1 MGKYCILNDP
11 AADQTVQD
19 VLDMVVEEV
28 VILMGQHV
36 QAIVLMGGYGRGEG
50 GVYRSSAGYRLVNDL
65 DLAVFVEKDFR
76 RVKQTYT
83 RPLKALAVSLRPQA
97 RGIKQIDIDITNT
110 LRHRLKP
117 NVVVNYELKNGH
129 KIIYGNL
136 ALRKIMPELIGE
148 NLPVFD
154 GTIYF
159 YSRGSGLLL
168 PALYLKKNMLDLPAV
183 QENFQIELQK
193 ACQAMGDA
201 LLLKMKR
208 YHYSYRKRLHRF
220 KCLGNVLEPE
230 IKSLYDDI
238 RTWYCWAVQK
248 KLSPKM
254 NWPGNEQMNHRFFE
268 IRDVFSRFFLW
279 FESNRMNRAFKGW
292 SEYCN
297 FIYNNGLQEP
307 WDLKITD
314 VVKRSLQAKKPVLK
328 TKIADLLPVMPLLLF
343 GFKEADKGGC
353 LAQAQRLMGISDSAN
368 GDWLSLTR
376 AYLERFHAG
385 GVVADALRL

>member
-1 MGKYCILNDP
+1 MGKYCVLNDP
-11 AADQTVQD
+11 AADQAVQD

-28 VILMGQHV
+28 LRLIGKHV
-36 QAIVLMGGYGRGEG
+36 QAIVLMGGFGRGEG
-50 GVYRSSAGYRLVNDL
+50 GVYRNSSGYHLVNDL
-65 DLAVFVEKDFR
+65 DLAVFAEKDFR
-76 RVKQTYT
+76 RIKQTYT

-110 LRHRLKP
+110 FRHRLKP
-117 NVVVNYELKNGH
+117 NVVANYELKNGH
-129 KIIYGNL
+129 RVIYGNL
-136 ALRKIMPELIGE
+136 ALRKIMPDIIGE

-168 PALYLKKNMLDLPAV
+168 PALYLKKNILDRPEF
-183 QENFQIELQK
+183 QENFRIELQK

-201 LLLKMKR
+201 LLLKMRR
-208 YHYSYRKRLHRF
+208 YHYSYRERLRRF
-220 KCLGNVLEPE
+220 EKLGNVLEPE
-230 IKSLYDDI
+230 VKSLYDDI
-238 RTWYCWAVQK
+238 QAWYCWAVQR
-248 KLSPKM
+248 KLNPKLD
-254 NWPGNEQMNHRFFE
+254 WPGNEQMEHRFFE

-279 FESNRMNRAFKGW
+279 FESNRLNRAFNGW

-297 FIYNNGLQEP
+297 FISKNGLKEP

-314 VVKRSLQAKKPVLK
+314 FVRQSLQAKKPVLK

-343 GFKEADKGGC
+343 GFKKGNTGDG
-353 LAQAQRLMGISDSAN
+353 LAQARRLTGISDSTN

-376 AYLERFHAG
+376 AYLECFHAS
-385 GVVADALRL
+385 GVVADALQL